1 MQNKSSPTG
10 SEVTS
15 GGAANHVL
23 INDIDVITSKVESI
37 ALYGA
42 PLIFNENEAQKKRQ
56 ENILMK
62 VNKWIY
68 GPGTFKLNYKKLCN
82 SIKVDPPD
90 QKILKINTQY
100 IAKIFY
106 EKEVEQILEMLKI
119 NNRVGS
125 KVYFNKTRGLRS

>member
-1 MQNKSSPTG
+1 MAISQITDSLSGKVETKAQLQ
-10 SEVTS
+10 TS
-15 GGAANHVL
+15 GLV
-23 INDIDVITSKVESI
+23 
-37 ALYGA
+37 
-42 PLIFNENEAQKKRQ
+42 FNENEAQKKRL

-68 GPGTFKLNYKKLCN
+68 GPGAFKLNYKKLCN

-106 EKEVEQILEMLKI
+106 EKEVKRILEMLK
-119 NNRVGS
+119 NNTRMGS
-125 KVYFNKTRGLRS
+125 KVYFIKTRGQRS

>member
-1 MQNKSSPTG
+1 MAISQITDSLSGKVETQAQLY
-10 SEVTS
+10 TS
-15 GGAANHVL
+15 GLV
-23 INDIDVITSKVESI
+23 
-37 ALYGA
+37 
-42 PLIFNENEAQKKRQ
+42 FNENEAQKKHL

-106 EKEVEQILEMLKI
+106 NLKA
-119 NNRVGS
+119 R
-125 KVYFNKTRGLRS
+125 TLQRR